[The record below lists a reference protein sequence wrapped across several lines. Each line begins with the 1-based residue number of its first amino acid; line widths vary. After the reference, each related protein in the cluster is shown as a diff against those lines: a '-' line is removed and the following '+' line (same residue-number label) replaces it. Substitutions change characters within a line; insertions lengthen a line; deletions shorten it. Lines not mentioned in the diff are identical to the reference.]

1 MNTKYNSIRLDY
13 RIILDLIPEG
23 SSVLDL
29 GCGTGELLYLL
40 IKEKKV
46 KGQGIE
52 IDEKAI
58 YMCVEKGL
66 SVLHWDLDS
75 GLSEYKDKSFDYV
88 ILNQTIQELKKPEIV
103 LKESLRVGRKAIV
116 SFPNFACYQARF
128 QIFFKGRTPVTP
140 SLPYRWYDTPN
151 LHFLSISDFIEYCR
165 ERDIEIE
172 KALFIGKS
180 KRVILFPNLL
190 SQVGIFIIR
199 NRDKS

>member
-75 GLSEYKDKSFDYV
+75 GLSEYKDKYFDYV

>member
-46 KGQGIE
+46 KGRGIE

-58 YMCVEKGL
+58 YKCVEKGL

-75 GLSEYKDKSFDYV
+75 GLSEYKDKYFDYV